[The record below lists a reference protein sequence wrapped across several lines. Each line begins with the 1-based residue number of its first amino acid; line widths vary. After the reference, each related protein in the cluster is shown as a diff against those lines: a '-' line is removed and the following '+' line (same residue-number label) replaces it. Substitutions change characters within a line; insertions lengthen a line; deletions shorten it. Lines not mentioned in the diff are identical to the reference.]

1 MKKIFLIVILI
12 VVSSSCKKAEAEAEC
27 YGCLYFESPQPN
39 NDSELNGFPSRF
51 KGLYIDKDSTFLR
64 IEEDRILKEYFFK
77 NRIHKSFL
85 DSLKQEFDIVDNQ
98 LIEKSNHMKYDMI
111 SIGDSLEI
119 FRKNIDTIFRFS
131 YNQKAKLI
139 NSHLVISERDS
150 IFWRIKIISLERNI
164 LKMKYIYL
172 ADDIQKLDSVTKIKG
187 KKIDSISYLIKPTR
201 SEFKKILKIKKLGT
215 DEQYK
220 KISK

>member
-1 MKKIFLIVILI
+1 MKKMFLILILI
-12 VVSSSCKKAEAEAEC
+12 LVFTSCKKAESEAEC

-51 KGLYIDKDSTFLR
+51 KGLYVDKDSTFLR

-119 FRKNIDTIFRFS
+119 FRKDIDTIFRFS
-131 YNQKAKLI
+131 YNHKAKLI

-150 IFWRIKIISLERNI
+150 IFWRIKIISLEKNV
-164 LKMKYIYL
+164 LKMKYIDL
-172 ADDIQKLDSVTKIKG
+172 PDDVKKLDSVTKTKG
-187 KKIDSISYLIKPTR
+187 KKIDSLSYLIKPTR
-201 SEFKKILKIKKLGT
+201 SEFKKILKIKNLGR
-215 DEQYK
+215 EENY
-220 KISK
+220 SKAAR

>member
-1 MKKIFLIVILI
+1 M
-12 VVSSSCKKAEAEAEC
+12 
-27 YGCLYFESPQPN
+27 
-39 NDSELNGFPSRF
+39 
-51 KGLYIDKDSTFLR
+51 
-64 IEEDRILKEYFFK
+64 
-77 NRIHKSFL
+77 